1 MKKSEKQAR
10 NSGLAEIPPF
20 DFDHSEPNPFAA
32 RYQEGIATK
41 ILTPDEKAMIT
52 LEPDVAEYFPD
63 SDSVNAALRT
73 LIAALSTI
81 KKPHAPLKKRVRRT
95 SPVHIDA

>member
-1 MKKSEKQAR
+1 MRKSERQTH
-10 NSGLAEIPPF
+10 NDGLVEIPPF
-20 DFDHSEPNPFAA
+20 DFAHSQPNPFAT
-32 RYQEGIATK
+32 RYQEGITTNILATSEQAT
-41 ILTPDEKAMIT
+41 IM

-81 KKPHAPLKKRVRRT
+81 KKPHTPLKKSTRRV
-95 SPVHIDA
+95 SHVKI

>member
-1 MKKSEKQAR
+1 MKKTER
-10 NSGLAEIPPF
+10 HTHNDGLVEIPPF
-20 DFDHSEPNPFAA
+20 DFDHSEPNPFAE
-32 RYQEGIATK
+32 RYQEGITMN
-41 ILTPDEKAMIT
+41 ILTTSAQATIT

-81 KKPHAPLKKRVRRT
+81 KKPHAPLKKRVRRA
-95 SPVHIDA
+95 SFQQ